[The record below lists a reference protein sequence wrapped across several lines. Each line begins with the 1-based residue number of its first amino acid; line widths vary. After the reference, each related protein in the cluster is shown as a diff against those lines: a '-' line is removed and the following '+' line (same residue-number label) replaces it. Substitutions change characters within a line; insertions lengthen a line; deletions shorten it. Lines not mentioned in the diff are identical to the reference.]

1 MAVIIDSLVLEIT
14 RRCNMSCSHCL
25 RGDAENVDMDIKYV
39 DTLFSKIDQ
48 IYTLTFTGGE
58 PSLVPD
64 IIHQVLDSANR
75 NDVEITNF
83 YLVTNGKKI
92 TMEFI
97 QVLLRIYQEYHNFYN
112 EEDMPIIQWSN
123 DIYHDEDEIDK
134 EGLRL
139 LKALKFA
146 SPRNKKNDA
155 TYSLIYQGR
164 AEDNFAYN
172 RDVEPEKFE
181 IEEEEYGIIIREGTL
196 YLNCNGYLISGC
208 DFSYDNQDNE
218 DHLSRICPVD
228 KFSIEKIKEYQ
239 ESEVCV

>member
-1 MAVIIDSLVLEIT
+1 MAVIIDSLIIEVT

-83 YLVTNGKKI
+83 YLVTNSKKI

-155 TYSLIYQGR
+155 EYSLIDQGKASLYYACDR
-164 AEDNFAYN
+164 V
-172 RDVEPEKFE
+172 VEPDEFE
-181 IEEEEYGIIIREGTL
+181 IEEDEYSITIREGSL
-196 YLNCNGYLISGC
+196 YLDCNGYLIAGC
-208 DFSYDNQDNE
+208 DWSYENCDNE
-218 DHLSRICPVD
+218 DHLSRICPVNE
-228 KFSIEKIKEYQ
+228 FSVEKIKEYQ
-239 ESEVCV
+239 KLEVCV